1 MTTIYI
7 EDNTFAAACYDMST
21 ISELQD
27 YATREFDEQEAAQWG
42 LNESE
47 WRDEMKLA
55 LDALTAETAE
65 TEE

>member
-7 EDNTFAAACYDMST
+7 ADNTFAAACYDMNT
-21 ISELQD
+21 IAELSD

-42 LNESE
+42 LSESE

-55 LDALTAETAE
+55 LDVLTAE